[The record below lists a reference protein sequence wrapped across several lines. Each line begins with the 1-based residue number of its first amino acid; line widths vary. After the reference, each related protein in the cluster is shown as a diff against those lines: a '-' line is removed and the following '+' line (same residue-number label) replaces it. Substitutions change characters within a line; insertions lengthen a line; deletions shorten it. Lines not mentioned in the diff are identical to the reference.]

1 MRPFSDLVKGFPR
14 LMRDLSIQYHKQVNL
29 TIEGKTPCSIAPLL
43 NL

>member
-29 TIEGKTPCSIAPLL
+29 TIEGKKHPARSHLY
-43 NL
+43 